1 MISYEKIVSLEHLR
15 PWSFSKVQK
24 ARKCQYEFF
33 FRYVEKIEP
42 LTRADFLILGSG
54 VHYVLENALNTV
66 FRDGKPIRKELLS
79 DFALQFKEMEPEADV
94 SLISSFF
101 PNIVKFVNGQLRR
114 VEESSLVAS
123 EIELAVD
130 DSFNPV
136 SYGSDSVFM
145 RGKLDF
151 IFSKGNTLYIV
162 DHKTSKSWEFNNKIK
177 TQLRWYALLAS
188 VKYPQF
194 ERFALEVH
202 NVRYGTVNRVIFN
215 LRELSLFRRNLIP
228 KIFSVE
234 EELAGKS
241 FGELRPNPSEFN
253 CRWCEYRHVCP
264 LAEEENGEK

>member
-1 MISYEKIVSLEHLR
+1 MISYEKVVSLSHLR

-24 ARKCQYEFF
+24 AKKCQYEFF
-33 FRYVEKIEP
+33 FRYVEKLEP

-54 VHYVLENALNTV
+54 VHFVLENALNTV
-66 FRDGKPIRKELLS
+66 FKDGKPIRKELLS
-79 DFALQFKEMEPEADV
+79 DFAHRFKEMEPDADL
-94 SLISSFF
+94 SQITPFF

-114 VEESSLVAS
+114 VERSSLVAS

-130 DSFNPV
+130 GNFNPV
-136 SYGSDSVFM
+136 DYSSGDVFL

-151 IFSKGNTLYIV
+151 IFSKGDTLYIV
-162 DHKTSKSWEFNNKIK
+162 DHKTSKSWEFNNRIK

-188 VKYPQF
+188 VKFPQF

-215 LRELSLFRRNLIP
+215 LKELEIFKENLIP
-228 KIFSVE
+228 KISSVE
-234 EELAGKS
+234 EELKGRS
-241 FGELRPNPSEFN
+241 FGELSPNPSEFN

-264 LAEEENGEK
+264 LVGE

>member
-1 MISYEKIVSLEHLR
+1 MISYEKVVSLGHLR

-24 ARKCQYEFF
+24 AKKCQYEFF
-33 FRYVEKIEP
+33 FRYVERLEP

-54 VHYVLENALNTV
+54 VHFVLENALNTV
-66 FRDGKPIRKELLS
+66 FKDGKPIRKELLS
-79 DFALQFKEMEPEADV
+79 DFAHRFKEMEPDADL
-94 SLISSFF
+94 SQITSFF

-114 VEESSLVAS
+114 VERSSLVAS

-130 DSFNPV
+130 GNFNPV
-136 SYGSDSVFM
+136 DYSSGDVFL

-151 IFSKGNTLYIV
+151 IFSKGDTLYIV
-162 DHKTSKSWEFNNKIK
+162 DHKTSKSWEFNNRVK

-188 VKYPQF
+188 VKFPQF

-215 LRELSLFRRNLIP
+215 LKELEIFKENLIP
-228 KIFSVE
+228 KISSVE
-234 EELAGKS
+234 EELNGRS
-241 FGELRPNPSEFN
+241 FGELSPNPSEFN

-264 LAEEENGEK
+264 LVGE

>member
-1 MISYEKIVSLEHLR
+1 MISHKKVVSLDHLR

-24 ARKCQYEFF
+24 AKKCQYEFF
-33 FRYVEKIEP
+33 FRYVEKVEP

-54 VHYVLENALNTV
+54 VHFVLENALNTV
-66 FRDGKPIRKELLS
+66 FKEGRPIGKELLS
-79 DFALQFKEMEPEADV
+79 DFASRFKEMEPEANL

-114 VEESSLVAS
+114 VEESSIVAS
-123 EIELAVD
+123 EIELAVNER
-130 DSFNPV
+130 FEPV
-136 SYGSDSVFM
+136 SYSSDSVFM

-162 DHKTSKSWEFNNKIK
+162 DHKTSKSWEFNNRIK

-215 LRELSLFRRNLIP
+215 LRELEAFKRNLVP
-228 KIFSVE
+228 RIFSVE
-234 EELAGKS
+234 EELNGRS
-241 FGELRPNPSEFN
+241 FEELHPNPSDLN
-253 CRWCEYRHVCP
+253 CRWCEYRHICP
-264 LAEEENGEK
+264 LTEGEDGEK